1 MRLCVIEGE
10 VRYITIEFIEIVNTK
25 RCILMTKGIR
35 NHKID
40 PFFKKAKQWKEEFEK
55 LNVQAARQLRFTNV
69 QQIDEMQLLIKTY
82 IDEAI
87 EVEKAGVQVEY
98 IFFIFLRPSNPK
110 PGSPELKN
118 TCRIFS
124 TAKEWTTSAVIP
136 SKAAAAAAF
145 SSII

>member
-55 LNVQAARQLRFTNV
+55 LNVQTARQLRFTNV

-98 IFFIFLRPSNPK
+98 IFFIFLRPSNLN
-110 PGSPELKN
+110 PGVQN
-118 TCRIFS
+118 
-124 TAKEWTTSAVIP
+124 
-136 SKAAAAAAF
+136 
-145 SSII
+145 